1 MSAHLRRDLDILRR
15 GLLDLANDVQ
25 EVVHSAVRSLRERDP
40 NLAHAVIGSEKAIAA
55 EEIRLQQECLK
66 VLALHQP
73 VAGDLRLVAAALK
86 AGVDLQCMAD
96 LAEEIAERALALAAL
111 PPAEPPAR
119 LEEMASRATVMMR
132 QAMEAFARGDVRL
145 ARQVLRDDDEV
156 NKLNVELIEEVAAR
170 MRVQPA
176 TVPQGLS
183 LFSVVRHLERIADH
197 ATNIAEDTLYLVK
210 GEIARHS
217 PSARDDD

>member
-1 MSAHLRRDLDILRR
+1 MSAHLRRDLDALRR
-15 GLLDLANDVQ
+15 GLLALANDVQ
-25 EVVHSAVRSLRERDP
+25 EAVHKSVRSLRDRDP
-40 NLAHAVIGSEKAIAA
+40 TLAREVIGSDDAIDE
-55 EEIRLQQECLK
+55 EEIRLHQECLK

-86 AGVDLQCMAD
+86 AGVDLECMAD
-96 LAEEIAERALALAAL
+96 LAEEIAERALALVDL
-111 PPAEPPAR
+111 PVVETPAR
-119 LEEMASRATVMMR
+119 LEEMASRATAMMR

-156 NKLNVELIEEVAAR
+156 NKLNVELIDELSAR
-170 MRVQPA
+170 MRVDPLA
-176 TVPQGLS
+176 VPQGLS